1 MTDYKAKVTRV
12 LDGDTFDCTL
22 DLGFDIYLK
31 QRCRMTGM
39 DTPESRTRDK
49 EEKYRGLLSK
59 AYLKDLLKT
68 AKNNVIL
75 RCDDDDETG
84 KFGRVLADVIY
95 IKEDGSE
102 LNLNKEM
109 INKGYA
115 VEYKGQSKDDIKDE
129 HQANKQ
135 KLIDSGIYKYQAK

>member
-84 KFGRVLADVIY
+84 KFGRILGEVFADGVN
-95 IKEDGSE
+95 
-102 LNLNKEM
+102 LNLKMCKE
-109 INKGYA
+109 GYA
-115 VEYKGQSKDDIKDE
+115 VQYYGQNKSLVETE
-129 HQANKQ
+129 HLANKK
-135 KLIDSGIYKYQAK
+135 KLIKKGILKS

>member
-129 HQANKQ
+129 HLANKQ
-135 KLIDSGIYKYQAK
+135 KLIDSGIYKYQTN

>member
-109 INKGYA
+109 IDKGYA

-129 HQANKQ
+129 HLANKQ
-135 KLIDSGIYKYQAK
+135 KLINSGIYNYQTN